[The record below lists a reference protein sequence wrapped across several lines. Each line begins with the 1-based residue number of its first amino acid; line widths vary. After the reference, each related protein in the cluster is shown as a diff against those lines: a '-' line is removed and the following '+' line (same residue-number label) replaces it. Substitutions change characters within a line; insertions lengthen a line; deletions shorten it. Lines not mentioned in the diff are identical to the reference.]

1 MYARKTGDKTLTF
14 DFAMGLNKNNLL
26 FVDRESHSIWSQLDN
41 KAISGPMKNTPLQIV
56 PSIQATWQHWREK
69 YPDTKVMV
77 VEDKKGR
84 PYVYRNR
91 KPGTPRPK
99 ERPKQHDISNLGLG
113 MVVNERAM
121 FLSLNELFKTSSPV
135 HVEIGGQKVL
145 IFHKEDA
152 LTAWAENKEGE
163 LLSGVLVYN
172 HGWLDFFPES
182 EIFSAKTLVR
192 KDHD

>member
-1 MYARKTGDKTLTF
+1 MRN
-14 DFAMGLNKNNLL
+14 LNHPRL
-26 FVDRESHSIWSQLDN
+26 
-41 KAISGPMKNTPLQIV
+41 SGELC
-56 PSIQATWQHWREK
+56 
-69 YPDTKVMV
+69 
-77 VEDKKGR
+77 
-84 PYVYRNR
+84 
-91 KPGTPRPK
+91 KPGPP
-99 ERPKQHDISNLGLG
+99 
-113 MVVNERAM
+113 A
-121 FLSLNELFKTSSPV
+121 FLSVNELFKTSSPV
-135 HVEIGGQKVL
+135 HVEIGGQKVS